1 MSTKNLEVKLKT
13 IINNKKVSVKKK
25 GFFSFTNLLN
35 NLIFINLLKLYKTMA
50 KRNTKVASIIDII
63 NAKVKVKAELVGFVS
78 AMLVF
83 LSVFIGSL
91 SAVTYQYVFLF
102 WVILEALIAYIAGI
116 IAGYS
121 YFSMYKIKLE
131 KK

>member
-1 MSTKNLEVKLKT
+1 MVRKRKKSKSLVRV
-13 IINNKKVSVKKK
+13 IN
-25 GFFSFTNLLN
+25 T
-35 NLIFINLLKLYKTMA
+35 
-50 KRNTKVASIIDII
+50 R
-63 NAKVKVKAELVGFVS
+63 VKVKAELVGFIS

-121 YFSMYKIKLE
+121 YFSMYKIKFE
-131 KK
+131 K

>member
-1 MSTKNLEVKLKT
+1 
-13 IINNKKVSVKKK
+13 
-25 GFFSFTNLLN
+25 
-35 NLIFINLLKLYKTMA
+35 MA
-50 KRNTKVASIIDII
+50 KGKSKVASIVDII

-121 YFSMYKIKLE
+121 YFSMYKIKFD